1 MRKATKMKI
10 KTTKRKIKK
19 KNRLFLLL
27 GLLFFLSC
35 SSGEHLNLRI
45 ELPRKPPIPLENYDS
60 FIVTNFMIKG
70 EAQDFDMNKELTDF
84 FSAEFEQE
92 LEKKILSEE
101 ISFKNE
107 DMFQNQ
113 KYWQDLFPDQ
123 KGSLLFT
130 GKLEYTQE
138 IRKAIK
144 SLQKRQFE
152 TPFPEESR
160 IDSRKFYSLDLQIY
174 IIAAQTGEVLYER
187 NFKES
192 KTYKNPNQTA
202 HFAFVDIIQSVR
214 DKLFRQLL
222 GEEQVQQ
229 RYLIK

>member
-1 MRKATKMKI
+1 MKT
-10 KTTKRKIKK
+10 KTTKKKIKK
-19 KNRLFLLL
+19 KNRLFLLF
-27 GLLFFLSC
+27 GLLFLLSC
-35 SSGEHLNLRI
+35 SSGDHLNLKI

-60 FIVTNFMIKG
+60 LIVTNFMIKG

-92 LEKKILSEE
+92 LEKKISSGELS
-101 ISFKNE
+101 FQNE
-107 DMFQNQ
+107 DVFQDQ
-113 KYWQDLFPDQ
+113 EFWQTIFPEQ
-123 KGSLLFT
+123 RGTLLFT

-160 IDSRKFYSLDLQIY
+160 IDTRKFYSLDLYIY
-174 IIAAQTGEVLYER
+174 IIDPQTGEVLYKR

-192 KTYKNPNQTA
+192 KSYTNPNQTS
-202 HFAFVDIIQSVR
+202 HFAFIDIIQSVR

>member
-1 MRKATKMKI
+1 M
-10 KTTKRKIKK
+10 KTTRKKIKK

-35 SSGEHLNLRI
+35 GSGEHFNLRI
-45 ELPRKPPIPLENYDS
+45 ELPRKPPIPLENYDA
-60 FIVTNFMIKG
+60 FIVTNFMING
-70 EAQDFDMNKELTDF
+70 DDQDFDMNKELTDF

-92 LEKKILSEE
+92 LEKKITSEE
-101 ISFKNE
+101 ISFQDE
-107 DMFQNQ
+107 DVFQDQ
-113 KYWQDLFPDQ
+113 EFWQTLYPEQ
-123 KGSLLFT
+123 RGILLFT

-152 TPFPEESR
+152 TPFPKESR
-160 IDSRKFYSLDLQIY
+160 IDARKFYSLDLQLY

-202 HFAFVDIIQSVR
+202 HFAFIDIIQSVR

-222 GEEQVQQ
+222 GEEQIQQ